1 MNVLRGSCH
10 CGNVE
15 FTLLSQQSERSLV
28 PRRCGC
34 SMCRRHGASWVSDP
48 DARLDLRCRD
58 ASHVSVYQF
67 GQRTSHWIVCA
78 QCGVLTAVISEIEG
92 RLRAV
97 ARSQSMIDHRFSA
110 PEVATDFEDES
121 IEARLARRARTWIGS
136 VTISPPL
143 LFDFGC

>member
-1 MNVLRGSCH
+1 
-10 CGNVE
+10 
-15 FTLLSQQSERSLV
+15 
-28 PRRCGC
+28 
-34 SMCRRHGASWVSDP
+34 MCRRHGASWVSDP

-67 GQRTSHWIVCA
+67 GQRTSHWILCA

-97 ARSQSMIDHRFSA
+97 VRSQSMIDHRFSA
-110 PEVATDFEDES
+110 PEVATDFEEES

-143 LFDFGC
+143 LFDTGR